1 VDPIDAALVSGGG
14 VVAGVVNAM
23 AGGGSLLTVPL
34 LTLAGLPGGVANGTN
49 RVGIWV
55 QNVGSALS
63 FRREGVSGVAHSGPI
78 MVPVLVGSL
87 IGAVTVS
94 QLADETF
101 ERLFGLLMI
110 PLLVLSLRPPRTRAA
125 RRRPPSS
132 VGAAASTPSAD
143 EATVTPWPAWVSVA
157 VFFAIGLYGGAF
169 QAGVGLVI
177 TLALAR
183 SGMDLIL
190 ANAVKV
196 IVLLALTTVAVPV
209 FVIEGQVDWPFA
221 LVLSIGFGIGGA
233 LGARIAVRG
242 GEKVIRPVLV
252 GAVIA
257 LALRMIGVW

>member
-14 VVAGVVNAM
+14 VIAGVVNAM

-49 RVGIWV
+49 RIGIWV

-63 FRREGVSGVAHSGPI
+63 FRREGVSGVAHSGPV
-78 MVPVLVGSL
+78 MLPVLAGSL
-87 IGAVTVS
+87 IGAVVVS
-94 QLADETF
+94 QLADDTF
-101 ERLFGLLMI
+101 ERLFGFLMI
-110 PLLVLSLRPPRTRAA
+110 PLLILSLRPPRARWA

-132 VGAAASTPSAD
+132 VGAAASQPAAED
-143 EATVTPWPAWVSVA
+143 RAVTPWPRWLSVA

-169 QAGVGLVI
+169 QAGVGLII

-183 SGMDLIL
+183 SGIDLVL
-190 ANAVKV
+190 ANAIKV

-209 FVIEGQVDWPFA
+209 FILQGQVDWPFA
-221 LVLSIGFGIGGA
+221 GVLAVGYGIGGV

-242 GEKVIRPVLV
+242 GEKVIRPVLI
-252 GAVIA
+252 GAVVA

>member
-14 VVAGVVNAM
+14 VIAGVVNAM

-63 FRREGVSGVAHSGPI
+63 FRREGVSGVAHALPI
-78 MVPVLVGSL
+78 MLPVLVGSL

-94 QLADETF
+94 QLADDTF

-110 PLLVLSLRPPRTRAA
+110 PLLILSLRPPRTRTRAP
-125 RRRPPSS
+125 RPASS
-132 VGAAASTPSAD
+132 VGAAATETVGDEYTPTA
-143 EATVTPWPAWVSVA
+143 WPAWVSAA

-177 TLALAR
+177 TMALAR
-183 SGMDLIL
+183 SGIGLVL

-196 IVLLALTTVAVPV
+196 ILLLALTTVAVPV
-209 FVIEGQVDWPFA
+209 FIIEGQVDWPFA
-221 LVLSIGFGIGGA
+221 VVLSIGFGIGGA

-242 GEKVIRPVLV
+242 GERVIRPVLV
-252 GAVIA
+252 GAVMA